1 MLTKYFKSS
10 QTIERYRSDS
20 VGLHLDD
27 FIVWL
32 EAYGYSRT
40 SIRRHVREV
49 IHFAV
54 WAKITG
60 LSVHILD
67 RNALMQFHNHLT
79 SEQLL
84 RYVNGGYQPVYQSAC
99 VFIRFLETTGK
110 SSSGASCVTT
120 PSATT
125 ILWEKFSEWMR
136 SQRGTMDSTLTNYHL
151 PIVALL
157 QALGT
162 SPSTFTAKELRDF
175 LLQQAKN
182 SSVTKAKNI
191 ATAVR
196 MFLRFLIAQDKCAI
210 GLEHA
215 IPTVAHW
222 KLASIP
228 KYLPAK
234 EIECLIDSCDQT
246 LAIGARDR
254 AILLL
259 IARLGLR
266 ASDISGLR
274 FSNLDWHNGTL
285 IVSGKNRRETRLPLP
300 QDVGNAILHSLKQ
313 GRPHISSDH
322 VFITTTAPLVP
333 ISRVV
338 VGRAVRR
345 ALLRT
350 NIVAPTQGAH
360 LLRHSA
366 ATSLLCDGVSLP
378 AISALLRHASIDTT
392 RVYAKVDVG
401 LLNEIAISWPEEASS
416 C

>member
-10 QTIERYRSDS
+10 LTIERYRSDS
-20 VGLHLDD
+20 IGLNLDD
-27 FIVWL
+27 FIFWL
-32 EAYGYSRT
+32 EACGYSRR

-49 IHFAV
+49 VHFAA
-54 WAKITG
+54 WAETAE
-60 LSVHILD
+60 LPVHALD
-67 RNALMQFHNHLT
+67 RNALTQFHNHLA

-84 RYVNGGYQPVYQSAC
+84 RYVSGGYQHVYQSAC
-99 VFIRFLETTGK
+99 VLITFLETTGQVRPA
-110 SSSGASCVTT
+110 ASCMTT
-120 PSATT
+120 SSPTD
-125 ILWEKFSEWMR
+125 ILWSEFSEWMR
-136 SQRGTMDSTLTNYHL
+136 SHRGTMDSTLANYHL

-157 QALGT
+157 EALGT
-162 SPSTFTAKELRDF
+162 SPSTFTAKGLRDF
-175 LLQQAKN
+175 LLQQAKH

-196 MFLRFLIAQDKCAI
+196 MFLRFLIARDECTI

-222 KLASIP
+222 RLASIP

-234 EIECLIDSCDQT
+234 EVECLIASCDQT

-266 ASDISGLR
+266 ASDISGLK

-285 IVSGKNRRETRLPLP
+285 VVSGKNRRETRLPIP
-300 QDVGNAILHSLKQ
+300 QDVGDAILHYMEH
-313 GRPHISSDH
+313 GRPRISSDH
-322 VFITTTAPLVP
+322 IFITTTAPLVP

-350 NIVAPTQGAH
+350 NIVAPMQGAH

-366 ATSLLCDGVSLP
+366 ATSLLSDGVSLP

-401 LLNEIAISWPEEASS
+401 LLNEIAIAWPEVSS

>member
-1 MLTKYFKSS
+1 MLTKYFKSTP
-10 QTIERYRSDS
+10 TIERYRSDS
-20 VGLHLDD
+20 EGLPLDD

-32 EAYGYSRT
+32 EALGYSRI

-49 IHFAV
+49 VHFAA
-54 WAKITG
+54 WAGETG
-60 LSVHILD
+60 LSVHALD
-67 RNALMQFHNHLT
+67 RNALTKFHNYLA

-84 RYVNGGYQPVYQSAC
+84 RYSSGGYQNVYQSAC
-99 VFIRFLETTGK
+99 VLIRFLETTGK
-110 SSSGASCVTT
+110 VLPTASCVTT
-120 PSATT
+120 ISPTA
-125 ILWEKFSEWMR
+125 ILWAEFSEWMR
-136 SQRGTMDSTLTNYHL
+136 SQRGTMESTLTNYQR

-157 QALGT
+157 EALGT
-162 SPSTFTAKELRDF
+162 SPSTFTAKGLRDF
-175 LLQQAKN
+175 LLQQAKH
-182 SSVTKAKNI
+182 SSATKAKNI

-196 MFLRFLIAQDKCAI
+196 MFLRFLIARDECSI

-222 KLASIP
+222 RLASIP

-234 EIECLIDSCDQT
+234 EVECLIASCDQT

-266 ASDISGLR
+266 ASDISGLKFR
-274 FSNLDWHNGTL
+274 NLDWHNGT
-285 IVSGKNRRETRLPLP
+285 IVVSGKNRRETRLPLP
-300 QDVGNAILHSLKQ
+300 QDVGNAILHYMEH
-313 GRPHISSDH
+313 GRPRVSNDH
-322 VFITTTAPLVP
+322 VFITTTAPLLP

-392 RVYAKVDVG
+392 RVYAKVDLG
-401 LLNEIAISWPEEASS
+401 LLNEIAIAWPEVSS

>member
-1 MLTKYFKSS
+1 MLTKYFKSTS
-10 QTIERYRSDS
+10 TIERYRSES
-20 VGLHLDD
+20 AGLQLDE

-32 EAYGYSRT
+32 EACGYSRI
-40 SIRRHVREV
+40 SIRRHVREAV
-49 IHFAV
+49 HFAA
-54 WAKITG
+54 WADKTG
-60 LSVHILD
+60 LHVHSLD
-67 RNALMQFHNHLT
+67 RNSLTQFHNHLA
-79 SEQLL
+79 SEKLL
-84 RYVNGGYQPVYQSAC
+84 RYISGGYQNVYQSAC
-99 VFIRFLETTGK
+99 VLISFLETTGK
-110 SSSGASCVTT
+110 VRPTASCVTT
-120 PSATT
+120 PSPTD
-125 ILWEKFSEWMR
+125 ILWSEFSEWMR
-136 SQRGTMDSTLTNYHL
+136 SQRGTMNSTLTNYHL
-151 PIVALL
+151 PIISLL
-157 QALGT
+157 DVLGT
-162 SPSTFTAKELRDF
+162 RPSTFTAKGLRDF
-175 LLQQAKN
+175 LLQQTKH

-196 MFLRFLIAQDKCAI
+196 MFLRFLIARDECAI

-222 KLASIP
+222 RLASIP

-234 EIECLIDSCDQT
+234 EVECLIASCDQT
-246 LAIGARDR
+246 LTIGARDR

-266 ASDISGLR
+266 ASDISGLKFR
-274 FSNLDWHNGTL
+274 NLDWHNGTL

-300 QDVGNAILHSLKQ
+300 QDVGDAILHYMGH
-313 GRPHISSDH
+313 GRPRISSDH

-350 NIVAPTQGAH
+350 NIVSPTQGAH

-366 ATSLLCDGVSLP
+366 ATSLLSDGVSLP

-401 LLNEIAISWPEEASS
+401 LLNEIAIAWPEVSS